1 MRKERGYRRYIPI
14 IFIAAGVVFL
24 LSKIYE
30 KNKRAEYYSSGSIKQ
45 EYYVNSDGEADG
57 RLTEYYEDGS
67 ISSLVDFKHGKQHG
81 WSQFFRK
88 NGSMRKKT
96 YFENGIQQDTLLTFF
111 NDGDVESA
119 FSIKDGS
126 KHGSYAYYF
135 GNGKKK
141 EEGSYLDDQLEGEVV
156 SYSNRGQV
164 AARGFYD
171 SGVRYALIRYT
182 NREQEFISFPA
193 GLKMTIPLSFEL
205 DSISSNTFALF
216 ENKDEGISLMV
227 GANAS
232 SQPLRDEVKKQVK
245 EATASNNLKE
255 VSREEIVIG
264 GVKVQSVVLLDKA
277 SNEYLNLFFLKVNNT
292 LINIY
297 YFVPASKMTEHKSSI
312 QEIINSISV
321 EAT

>member
-1 MRKERGYRRYIPI
+1 MRKERSYRRYIPI
-14 IFIAAGVVFL
+14 IFIAAGGVFL

-30 KNKRAEYYSSGSIKQ
+30 KDKRVEYYSSGSIKQ
-45 EYYVNSDGEADG
+45 EYYVNSKEEADG
-57 RLTEYYEDGS
+57 RLTEYFEDGS
-67 ISSLVDFKHGKQHG
+67 ISSLVDFKDGKQHG

-96 YFENGIQQDTLLTFF
+96 YFENGVQQDTLLTFYS
-111 NDGDVESA
+111 DGDVESA

-141 EEGSYLDDQLEGEVV
+141 EEGSYLNDQLEGEVI

-171 SGVRYALIRYT
+171 SGARYALIRYT
-182 NREQEFISFPA
+182 NGQQEYISFPA
-193 GLKMTIPLSFEL
+193 GFEITIPLSFKL
-205 DSISSNTFALF
+205 DSISSSTFASF
-216 ENKDEGISLMV
+216 KNKKEGISLMV
-227 GANAS
+227 GANVS
-232 SQPLRDEVKKQVK
+232 SQPLHDEVKKQVK
-245 EATASNNLKE
+245 ESTAANNLKE
-255 VSREEIVIG
+255 VTTEEMVID
-264 GVKVQSVVLLDKA
+264 GVKAQSVVLLDNA
-277 SNEYLNLFFLKVNNT
+277 SNEYLNLFFFKVNDA
-292 LINIY
+292 LINVY
-297 YFVPASKMTEHKSSI
+297 FFVPASKMAEHKSSI

>member
-1 MRKERGYRRYIPI
+1 MRKERSYRRYIPI
-14 IFIAAGVVFL
+14 IFIAVGAVFL

-30 KNKRAEYYSSGSIKQ
+30 KNKRTEYFSSGKIKQ
-45 EYYVNSDGEADG
+45 EYYVNSKGEADG
-57 RLTEYYEDGS
+57 RLTKYFEDGS
-67 ISSLVDFKHGKQHG
+67 ISSLVDFKDGKQHG

-88 NGSMRKKT
+88 NGSMRRKT
-96 YFENGIQQDTLLTFF
+96 YFEKGVQQDTLLTFF

-119 FSIKDGS
+119 FSIKDGI

-141 EEGSYLDDQLEGEVV
+141 EEGTYLNDQLGGEVI
-156 SYSNRGQV
+156 SYSNMGQV

-171 SGVRYALIRYT
+171 SGARYALIRST
-182 NREQEFISFPA
+182 NRGKEFISFQA
-193 GLKMTIPLSFEL
+193 GIKMTIPLSFEL

-216 ENKDEGISLMV
+216 ENKKEGISLMV

-232 SQPLRDEVKKQVK
+232 SQPLCDEVKKQIK
-245 EATASNNLKE
+245 EATTSNNLKE
-255 VSREEIVIG
+255 ISTKEMEIG
-264 GVKVQSVVLLDKA
+264 GVKAQSVVLLDKA
-277 SNEYLNLFFLKVNNT
+277 SNDYLNLFFLKVDDA

-297 YFVPASKMTEHKSSI
+297 FFVPASKMAKHKSSI
-312 QEIINSISV
+312 QEIINSILV